1 MRGNQIGDVNIISD
15 TGAIIG
21 GIIYSKHLHRVA
33 LASGYL
39 NRHLD
44 QMGCW
49 L

>member
-15 TGAIIG
+15 TATIIG
-21 GIIYSKHLHRVA
+21 WIICSKHLHRVA
-33 LASGYL
+33 LASGRL
-39 NRHLD
+39 NRRLD